1 MTAGV
6 VTGGRL
12 GGEPGRR
19 IAFSP
24 AEGWLTLVSAALMV
38 AVFAISLIEAAWTG
52 SAGGSQGFL
61 LWLGLLGF
69 AIGVVGAK
77 VGWGRWRTHIV
88 GALFG
93 GLLLPLIMGGVELG
107 DQIGWSPGEM
117 ADRLGEAHR
126 VMAAVWNDFVVL
138 GLSRTNE
145 IAHYHLVFGVLV
157 YGAGLLAGFTVFGHR
172 RPLDAVVVVGLA
184 TLANMAITEHNQLY
198 LLVVFS
204 ASALFLL
211 IRTHVFEEEVTWARR
226 KIGDPSVV
234 GELLVRGGTAFVAIA
249 VLGAMLLTFTASS
262 APLQGLW
269 TDLPRQLQD
278 FAQLIQKIAP
288 NYGDSRNPGFVG
300 FARDA
305 TTRGEWDPS
314 SATAFHAQFDPTE
327 EDLFK
332 WRAGA
337 YAIYKDALN
346 GWTWDEDDE
355 PHEDDLLLR
364 RVPVPAN
371 DPYQTTAFSD
381 APSPVGR
388 REVRFT
394 ITTIDY
400 YDPTI
405 VGPNAIRTVDQAT
418 EAIGVGTDGWFTSI
432 ESTGDTGTYT
442 VTALVPQFGTG
453 QNAINEARLR
463 SAGADYPD
471 ELLRIYTALP
481 DGAMGPAATQL
492 LEDIQLEVLV
502 PQGYDQD
509 NAYDLARTIETYLHS
524 DRFEYVE
531 DVSELIRLE
540 CPSTIS
546 TVECFAIIRQ
556 GYCEYYASTMAV
568 LLRAADV
575 PARIAY
581 GFLPSER
588 DEGLEVVGGAAMHW
602 WVEVYFPGVGWIEF
616 DPTGGSV
623 GQVTAIPSG
632 SLSPATQRPSLNP
645 ATAPPQRSTGPTDLN
660 PPTINPGA
668 NIGPFIAIGL
678 ILVVGI
684 VALALAAIRRTPSKP
699 MHPDQAWG
707 SLARLAARFG
717 LGPRPS
723 QTVFEY
729 AGALGDAVPTA
740 RVELTTIARAKV
752 EVAYGHR
759 DLGSDHL
766 KRIAEAYHRLRLAI
780 IGVVL
785 RRVLRRPTRRR

>member
-1 MTAGV
+1 MSAGV
-6 VTGGRL
+6 VIGGRL

-19 IAFSP
+19 IALSP

-69 AIGVVGAK
+69 AIGVIGAK
-77 VGWGRWRTHIV
+77 VGWGRWRTHVV
-88 GALFG
+88 GALLG
-93 GLLLPLIMGGVELG
+93 GLLLPLVMGGVELG
-107 DQIGWSPGEM
+107 DQIGWSPREM
-117 ADRLGEAHR
+117 ADRLAEAYR

-278 FAQLIQKIAP
+278 FAQFIQKIAP

-300 FARDA
+300 FAPNA
-305 TTRGEWDPS
+305 TTGGKWNPS
-314 SATAFHAQFDPTE
+314 SATAFHAQFDPAE
-327 EDLFK
+327 QSLFK

-337 YAIYKDALN
+337 YAAYART
-346 GWTWDEDDE
+346 GWAWDEDDE

-405 VGPNAIRTVDQAT
+405 VGPNSIRTVDQAT
-418 EAIGVGTDGWFTSI
+418 EAIGVGADGWFTSI

-442 VTALVPQFGTG
+442 VTALVPQFGSG
-453 QNAINEARLR
+453 PNAINEARLR

-492 LEDIQLEVLV
+492 LEAIQREVLV
-502 PQGYDQD
+502 PDGYDPD

-524 DRFEYVE
+524 DRFRYVE

-546 TVECFAIIRQ
+546 TVECFSIIRQ

-581 GFLPSER
+581 GFLPAER
-588 DEGLEVVGGAAMHW
+588 DQGLEVVGGAAMHW
-602 WVEVYFPGVGWIEF
+602 WVEVYFPGIGWIEF
-616 DPTGGSV
+616 DPTGGNV

-632 SLSPATQRPSLNP
+632 SLSPATQRPSLAP
-645 ATAPPQRSTGPTDLN
+645 ATAPPQRSTGPADLN
-660 PPTINPGA
+660 PPVINSGA

-684 VALALAAIRRTPSKP
+684 VALAMAAIRRTPSKP

-759 DLGSDHL
+759 DLGGDHL

>member
-1 MTAGV
+1 VSAGV
-6 VTGGRL
+6 VTAGRL
-12 GGEPGRR
+12 GGEPGSRFS
-19 IAFSP
+19 FSP
-24 AEGWLTLVSAALMV
+24 AEGWLTLVSAAVMV

-52 SAGGSQGFL
+52 NAGGSQGFL

-69 AIGVVGAK
+69 AIGVIGAK

-88 GALFG
+88 GALLG
-93 GLLLPLIMGGVELG
+93 GILLPLIMGGVELG
-107 DQIGWSPGEM
+107 DELGWAPSDL
-117 ADRLGEAHR
+117 AYRLLEAQR
-126 VMAAVWNDFVVL
+126 VMAVVWNDFVVL

-184 TLANMAITEHNQLY
+184 TLANMAITEHDQLY

-234 GELLVRGGTAFVAIA
+234 GELLVRGGTAFVALA
-249 VLGAMLLTFTASS
+249 VVGSILLTFTASS

-278 FAQLIQKIAP
+278 FAQFIQKIAP
-288 NYGDSRNPGFVG
+288 NYGDGRNPGFVG
-300 FARDA
+300 FGPNA
-305 TTRGEWDPS
+305 TTGGKWNPS
-314 SATAFHAQFDPTE
+314 SATAFQAQFDPAE
-327 EDLFK
+327 ASLFK
-332 WRAGA
+332 WRSGA
-337 YAIYKDALN
+337 YAVYTLN
-346 GWTWDEDDE
+346 GWSWDEDDA
-355 PHEDDLLLR
+355 PHEDDILR
-364 RVPVPAN
+364 RAVPVAAN
-371 DPYQTTAFSD
+371 APFGATTFVD
-381 APSPVGR
+381 APTPVGR

-394 ITTIDY
+394 VTTIDY
-400 YDPTI
+400 RDRTI
-405 VGPNAIRTVDQAT
+405 VGPNSIRTVDQAT
-418 EAIGVGTDGWFTSI
+418 EGIGVGAGGWYASI
-432 ESTGDTGTYT
+432 ETPEDTASYM
-442 VTALVPQFGTG
+442 VSALVPQYGNG
-453 QNAINEARLR
+453 PNALNEAKLR
-463 SAGADYPD
+463 TAGSDYPA
-471 ELLRIYTALP
+471 ELLGIYTDLP
-481 DGAMGPAATQL
+481 DRAMGPAATQL
-492 LEDIQLEVLV
+492 LQDIQAEVLV
-502 PQGYDQD
+502 PEGYDAD

-524 DRFEYVE
+524 DRFQYQE

-540 CPSTIS
+540 CPAAVSS
-546 TVECFAIIRQ
+546 VECFAIMRR

-568 LLRAADV
+568 LLRASGV

-588 DEGLEVVGGAAMHW
+588 DQGLEVVGGAAMHW
-602 WVEVYFPGVGWIEF
+602 WVEVYFPDIGWIEF

-632 SLSPATQRPSLNP
+632 SLSPATPRPSLAP
-645 ATAPPQRSTGPTDLN
+645 ATAPAERTFDPNDPLFTPPDQPTTSVL
-660 PPTINPGA
+660 
-668 NIGPFIAIGL
+668 PFLAIGL

-684 VALALAAIRRTPSKP
+684 VALAMAAIRRTPSKP

-707 SLARLAARFG
+707 SLGRLAARFG

-723 QTVFEY
+723 QTVYEY

-759 DLGSDHL
+759 DLGGDHL

-785 RRVLRRPTRRR
+785 RRVLRRPRRGR

>member
-1 MTAGV
+1 MSAGAVTA
-6 VTGGRL
+6 GRL

-19 IAFSP
+19 ISLSP

-38 AVFAISLIEAAWTG
+38 VVFAISLIDAAWTG

-69 AIGVVGAK
+69 AIGVIGAK

-88 GALFG
+88 GALLG

-107 DQIGWSPGEM
+107 DLRGWAPNDL
-117 ADRLGEAHR
+117 ALRLVEAHR
-126 VMAAVWNDFVVL
+126 VVNAVWNDLVVR

-184 TLANMAITEHNQLY
+184 TLANMAITSRDQLW

-234 GELLVRGGTAFVAIA
+234 GELLVRGGTAFVTVAII
-249 VLGAMLLTFTASS
+249 GSILLTFTAAS

-269 TDLPRQLQD
+269 TDLPRQLQEL
-278 FAQLIQKIAP
+278 AQLVQRIAP
-288 NYGDSRNPGFVG
+288 NFQGGRNPGSVG
-300 FARDA
+300 FAA
-305 TTRGEWDPS
+305 NTTTAGVWNPS
-314 SATAFHAQFDPTE
+314 SATAFRAQFDAA
-327 EDLFK
+327 EDELFK
-332 WRAGA
+332 WRSGA
-337 YAIYKDALN
+337 YAVYKDQLD
-346 GWTWDEDDE
+346 GWSWDKADVVA
-355 PHEDDLLLR
+355 LR
-364 RVPVPAN
+364 RQPVAAN
-371 DPYQTTAFSD
+371 APFQTTTFSD
-381 APSPVGR
+381 APTTTGR

-394 ITTIDY
+394 ITTVDY

-405 VGPNAIRTVDQAT
+405 VGPNSIRAVDLAT
-418 EAIGVGTDGWFTSI
+418 EAIAVGADGWFTSI
-432 ESTGDTGTYT
+432 ESPGDTSTYT
-442 VTALVPQFGTG
+442 VTALVPQFGNG
-453 QNAINEARLR
+453 PNAINEAKLR
-463 SAGADYPD
+463 TAGTSYPA
-471 ELLRIYTALP
+471 ELSRIYTALP

-492 LEDIQLEVLV
+492 LRDIRAEVLV
-502 PQGYDQD
+502 PEGYDPD
-509 NAYDLARTIETYLHS
+509 NAYDLARTIETYLRS
-524 DRFEYVE
+524 DRFSYEENVTE
-531 DVSELIRLE
+531 VIRLQ
-540 CPSTIS
+540 CPAAIS
-546 TVECFAIIRQ
+546 TVDCFAITRQ

-568 LLRAADV
+568 LLRDAGV

-588 DEGLEVVGGAAMHW
+588 NQGLEVVGGAAMHW
-602 WVEVYFPGVGWIEF
+602 WVEVYFPGIGWIEF
-616 DPTGGSV
+616 DPTGGV
-623 GQVTAIPSG
+623 GQVIAIPSG
-632 SLSPATQRPSLNP
+632 SLSPATERPSLNP
-645 ATAPPQRSTGPTDLN
+645 VTAPPLRTPGSDDGPTGQV
-660 PPTINPGA
+660 TQSPG
-668 NIGPFIAIGL
+668 IEPFIAIGL
-678 ILVVGI
+678 ILVVGV

-707 SLARLAARFG
+707 SVARLAARFG

-723 QTVFEY
+723 QTVYEY

-759 DLGSDHL
+759 DLGGDRL

-785 RRVLRRPTRRR
+785 RRVLRRPGRRR

>member
-1 MTAGV
+1 MSAGV
-6 VTGGRL
+6 VTAGRL
-12 GGEPGRR
+12 NGEPGRR
-19 IAFSP
+19 IGFSP

-38 AVFAISLIEAAWTG
+38 AVFAISLIDAAWTG
-52 SAGGSQGFL
+52 STGGSQGFL
-61 LWLGLLGF
+61 LWVGLLGF

-88 GALFG
+88 GALVG

-107 DQIGWSPGEM
+107 DQLGWAP
-117 ADRLGEAHR
+117 ADLVYRLDEAHR
-126 VMAAVWNDFVVL
+126 VVAAVWNDFVVR

-184 TLANMAITEHNQLY
+184 TLANMAITDHDQLW

-234 GELLVRGGTAFVAIA
+234 GELLVRGGTAFVTVA
-249 VLGAMLLTFTASS
+249 VIGSILLTFTASS

-269 TDLPRQLQD
+269 NDLPRQLED
-278 FAQLIQKIAP
+278 FAQVFQKIAP
-288 NYGDSRNPGFVG
+288 QFGGGRNSGVLGFP
-300 FARDA
+300 RNA
-305 TTRGEWDPS
+305 TTAGVWDPS
-314 SATAFHAQFDPTE
+314 SATAFSAQFDPTE
-327 EDLFK
+327 QELFK

-337 YAIYKDALN
+337 YAVYKDTLD
-346 GWTWDEDDE
+346 GWSWDKADVVPLRKE
-355 PHEDDLLLR
+355 P
-364 RVPVPAN
+364 VIAN
-371 DPYQTTAFSD
+371 DPYTTTTFSD
-381 APSPVGR
+381 APTPVGR

-400 YDPTI
+400 HVPTI
-405 VGPNAIRTVDQAT
+405 IGPNSIRTVDKAT
-418 EAIGVGTDGWFTSI
+418 DAISVGTDGWFTSI
-432 ESTGDTGTYT
+432 ESSEDTGSYH
-442 VTALVPQFGTG
+442 VTALVPQYGTG
-453 QNAINEARLR
+453 PNSINEARLR
-463 SAGADYPD
+463 SAGTNYPA
-471 ELLRIYTALP
+471 ELVSIYTDLP
-481 DGAMGPAATQL
+481 EGAMGPAATQL
-492 LEDIQLEVLV
+492 LQDIRAGVLV
-502 PQGYDQD
+502 PEGYDPD
-509 NAYDLARTIETYLHS
+509 NAYDLARTMETYLRS
-524 DRFEYVE
+524 DRFAYEE
-531 DVSELIRLE
+531 NVSEQVRLG
-540 CPSTIS
+540 CPAAIS

-568 LLRAADV
+568 LLRASGV
-575 PARIAY
+575 PARIAS

-588 DEGLEVVGGAAMHW
+588 NQGLEVVGGAAMHW

-616 DPTGGSV
+616 DPTGGV

-632 SLSPATQRPSLNP
+632 SLGPATARPSLNP
-645 ATAPPQRSTGPTDLN
+645 ATVPPPRTLGPDEGPT
-660 PPTINPGA
+660 PTTPTTTP
-668 NIGPFIAIGL
+668 IGPFIAIGL
-678 ILVVGI
+678 ILVVGV
-684 VALALAAIRRTPSKP
+684 VALAFAAIRRTPTKP
-699 MHPDQAWG
+699 MHPDKAWG
-707 SLARLAARFG
+707 SMARLAARFG

-723 QTVFEY
+723 QTVYEY

-759 DLGSDHL
+759 DLGGDRL
-766 KRIAEAYHRLRLAI
+766 RRIAEAYHRLRLAL

-785 RRVLRRPTRRR
+785 RRVLRRPGRRR

>member
-1 MTAGV
+1 VSAGV
-6 VTGGRL
+6 VTAGRL
-12 GGEPGRR
+12 DGEPGRR
-19 IAFSP
+19 ITLSP

-52 SAGGSQGFL
+52 RAGGSQGFL
-61 LWLGLLGF
+61 LWIGLLGF
-69 AIGVVGAK
+69 AFGVIGAK

-107 DQIGWSPGEM
+107 DQLGWAPAEL
-117 ADRLGEAHR
+117 AFRLVEASR
-126 VMAAVWNDFVVL
+126 VVAVVWNDFVVL

-184 TLANMAITEHNQLY
+184 TLANMAITEHDQLY

-211 IRTHVFEEEVTWARR
+211 IRTHVFEEEVTWMRR

-234 GELLVRGGTAFVAIA
+234 GELLVRGGTAFVFTA
-249 VLGAMLLTFTASS
+249 VVGAMLLTFTASS

-278 FAQLIQKIAP
+278 LAQVIQKIAP
-288 NYGDSRNPGFVG
+288 NYGDGRNPGFVG
-300 FARDA
+300 FPPDA
-305 TTRGEWDPS
+305 TTVGEWDPS
-314 SATAFHAQFDPTE
+314 SATAFHAQFDATE
-327 EDLFK
+327 DELFK

-337 YAIYKDALN
+337 YAVYKDTLS
-346 GWTWDEDDE
+346 GWAWGKTDVV
-355 PHEDDLLLR
+355 PLR
-364 RVPVPAN
+364 RVPVVAN
-371 DPYQTTAFSD
+371 DPYQTTTFFD
-381 APSPVGR
+381 APTPVGR

-394 ITTIDY
+394 ITTVDWHQ
-400 YDPTI
+400 PTI
-405 VGPNAIRTVDQAT
+405 VGPNSIRTVDHST
-418 EAIGVGTDGWFTSI
+418 EAIAVGADGWFTTI
-432 ESTGDTGTYT
+432 ESSEDTGSYT
-442 VTALVPQFGTG
+442 VTALVPQFGNG
-453 QNAINEARLR
+453 PNAINEARLR
-463 SAGADYPD
+463 SAGSDYPD
-471 ELLRIYTALP
+471 ELVSIYTALP

-492 LEDIQLEVLV
+492 LQDIRADVLV
-502 PQGYDQD
+502 PEGYDRD
-509 NAYDLARTIETYLHS
+509 NAYDLARTIETYLRS
-524 DRFEYVE
+524 DRFQYEE
-531 DVSELIRLE
+531 SVSELIRLQ
-540 CPSTIS
+540 CPAAIS

-556 GYCEYYASTMAV
+556 GFCEYYASTMAV
-568 LLRAADV
+568 LLRNADV

-588 DEGLEVVGGAAMHW
+588 NQGLEVVGGAAMHW
-602 WVEVYFPGVGWIEF
+602 WVEVYFPGIGWIEF
-616 DPTGGSV
+616 DPTGGV
-623 GQVTAIPSG
+623 GQVTSIPSG
-632 SLSPATQRPSLNP
+632 SLSPATPRPSLNP
-645 ATAPPQRSTGPTDLN
+645 VTAPPPRSLGPDDATTPPPAANTG
-660 PPTINPGA
+660 
-668 NIGPFIAIGL
+668 IGPFIGIGL
-678 ILVVGI
+678 ILVVGV
-684 VALALAAIRRTPSKP
+684 VALALAAVRRTPSKP

-723 QTVFEY
+723 QTVYEY

-759 DLGSDHL
+759 DLGGDRL

-785 RRVLRRPTRRR
+785 RRVLRRPGRRR

>member
-1 MTAGV
+1 MSAGV
-6 VTGGRL
+6 VTAGRL

-19 IAFSP
+19 ISLTP

-38 AVFAISLIEAAWTG
+38 VVFAISLIRAAWTG
-52 SAGGSQGFL
+52 TAGGSQGFL
-61 LWLGLLGF
+61 LWVGLLGF
-69 AIGVVGAK
+69 AIGVIGAK
-77 VGWGRWRTHIV
+77 VGWGRWRTHVV

-93 GLLLPLIMGGVELG
+93 GLLLPLIMGGVEFG
-107 DQIGWSPGEM
+107 DLVGWAPSDL
-117 ADRLGEAHR
+117 AFRLAEAHR
-126 VMAAVWNDFVVL
+126 VMAAVWNDFVVR

-184 TLANMAITEHNQLY
+184 TLANMAITSDDQLY

-234 GELLVRGGTAFVAIA
+234 GELLVRGGTAFVTIA
-249 VLGAMLLTFTASS
+249 VVGSILLTFTASS

-278 FAQLIQKIAP
+278 LAQVIQKIAP
-288 NYGDSRNPGFVG
+288 QFGGSRNPGVVG
-300 FARDA
+300 FGSNA
-305 TTRGEWDPS
+305 TTKGVWDPS
-314 SATAFHAQFDPTE
+314 SATAFRAQFDQTE
-327 EDLFK
+327 DELFK

-337 YAIYKDALN
+337 YAVYKDTLD
-346 GWTWDEDDE
+346 GWTWNKPDV
-355 PHEDDLLLR
+355 
-364 RVPVPAN
+364 VPLGREAVAPNA
-371 DPYQTTAFSD
+371 PFQTTTFSD
-381 APSPVGR
+381 APTPVGR

-394 ITTIDY
+394 VTTVDL
-400 YDPTI
+400 YDQTI

-418 EAIGVGTDGWFTSI
+418 EAISVGGDGWFTSI
-432 ESTGDTGTYT
+432 ESQNNDAYA
-442 VTALVPQFGTG
+442 VTALVPQFGNG
-453 QNAINEARLR
+453 QNSINEARLR
-463 SAGADYPD
+463 TAGDDYPA
-471 ELLRIYTALP
+471 ELASIYTALP
-481 DGAMGPAATQL
+481 ANAMGPAATQL
-492 LEDIQLEVLV
+492 LQDIRDQVLV
-502 PQGYDQD
+502 PAGYDPD
-509 NAYDLARTIETYLHS
+509 NVYDLARTMETYLRS
-524 DRFEYVE
+524 DRFSYEE
-531 DVSELIRLE
+531 NVSEVVRLQ
-540 CPSTIS
+540 CPAAIS

-568 LLRAADV
+568 LLRAAEV

-588 DEGLEVVGGAAMHW
+588 IDGLEVVGGAAMHW
-602 WVEVYFPGVGWIEF
+602 WVEVYFPGIGWIEF
-616 DPTGGSV
+616 DPTGGV

-632 SLSPATQRPSLNP
+632 SLSPATLRPSLAP
-645 ATAPPQRSTGPTDLN
+645 VTAPPQRTPGPT
-660 PPTINPGA
+660 PGTGGPVST
-668 NIGPFIAIGL
+668 NTGIGPFIAIGL

-684 VALALAAIRRTPSKP
+684 VALALAAIRRTPTKP

-759 DLGSDHL
+759 DLGGDRL

-785 RRVLRRPTRRR
+785 RRVLRRPRRGR

>member
-1 MTAGV
+1 MSAGAVTAG
-6 VTGGRL
+6 RF

-19 IAFSP
+19 ISLSP

-38 AVFAISLIEAAWTG
+38 VVFAISLIQAAWTG
-52 SAGGSQGFL
+52 NAGGSQGFL
-61 LWLGLLGF
+61 LWVGLLGF

-77 VGWGRWRTHIV
+77 VGWGRWRTHLV
-88 GALFG
+88 GALLG

-107 DQIGWSPGEM
+107 DQLGWAPRDLAE
-117 ADRLGEAHR
+117 RLVEAHR
-126 VMAAVWNDFVVL
+126 VVTAVWNDFVVL

-184 TLANMAITEHNQLY
+184 TLANMAITEQDQLH

-234 GELLVRGGTAFVAIA
+234 GELLVRGGTAFVTVA
-249 VLGAMLLTFTASS
+249 VVGSILLTFTASS

-278 FAQLIQKIAP
+278 LAQVIQKVAP
-288 NYGDSRNPGFVG
+288 NFQGGRNPGVVG
-300 FARDA
+300 FDSDVISA
-305 TTRGEWDPS
+305 GLWDPS
-314 SATAFHAQFDPTE
+314 SATAFNAQFDPTE
-327 EDLFK
+327 EQLFK

-337 YAIYKDALN
+337 YAVYRDGLDGWSWNKDQVVPIRR
-346 GWTWDEDDE
+346 E
-355 PHEDDLLLR
+355 P
-364 RVPVPAN
+364 VAPN
-371 DPYQTTAFSD
+371 DPFQTTTFSD
-381 APSPVGR
+381 APTPVGR
-388 REVRFT
+388 REVRFS
-394 ITTIDY
+394 ITTLDFN
-400 YDPTI
+400 DPTI
-405 VGPNAIRTVDQAT
+405 IGPNSIRTVDRST
-418 EAIGVGTDGWFTSI
+418 EAVAIGDDGWFTSI
-432 ESTGDTGTYT
+432 ESNDTGSYSA
-442 VTALVPQFGTG
+442 TALVPQFGNG
-453 QNAINEARLR
+453 PNAINEARLR
-463 SAGADYPD
+463 TAGTIYPA
-471 ELLRIYTALP
+471 ELVSIYTELP
-481 DGAMGPAATQL
+481 DGALGPAATQL
-492 LEDIQLEVLV
+492 LEDIRAEVLV
-502 PQGYDQD
+502 PEGYDAD
-509 NAYDLARTIETYLHS
+509 NAYDLARTMETYLRS
-524 DRFEYVE
+524 DRFVYEENVK
-531 DVSELIRLE
+531 ELIRLR
-540 CPSTIS
+540 CPAAIS

-568 LLRAADV
+568 LLRESGV

-588 DEGLEVVGGAAMHW
+588 NQGLEVVGGAAMHW
-602 WVEVYFPGVGWIEF
+602 WVEVYFPGIGWMEF
-616 DPTGGSV
+616 DPTGGV
-623 GQVTAIPSG
+623 GDVTVIPSG
-632 SLSPATQRPSLNP
+632 SLSPATPRPSLGP
-645 ATAPPQRSTGPTDLN
+645 VTAPPPRSGNPNEDPT
-660 PPTINPGA
+660 PPPPPS
-668 NIGPFIAIGL
+668 NILPFIAIGL
-678 ILVVGI
+678 ILMVGF
-684 VALALAAIRRTPSKP
+684 VALAFAAIRRMPSKP

-723 QTVFEY
+723 QTVYEY

-759 DLGSDHL
+759 DLGGDRL

-780 IGVVL
+780 LGVVL
-785 RRVLRRPTRRR
+785 RRVLRRPSRRR